1 MVYYILGMVI
11 CSGLCSGAP
20 SCLWRLT
27 GICLGDLSWASSFW
41 ASHSSLRT
49 SRLVSACYSHCSS
62 GSDMSVHGSMEAMEL
77 ASCHSYH
84 QIATK
89 TIHMAEPR
97 FWGWGI
103 GSASLEELQL
113 DGER

>member
-1 MVYYILGMVI
+1 
-11 CSGLCSGAP
+11 
-20 SCLWRLT
+20 
-27 GICLGDLSWASSFW
+27 
-41 ASHSSLRT
+41 
-49 SRLVSACYSHCSS
+49 
-62 GSDMSVHGSMEAMEL
+62 MSVHGSMEAMEL